1 MTGCVLPPEPIPDA
15 DSAPFWD
22 ALREGILTYQS
33 CANCGHAQL
42 YFRAMC
48 KTCWSRALEVVP
60 ASGLGTV
67 YSFTIVHQAGH
78 AGLAGDVP
86 YTLGLVDLDEGP
98 RLLARLAPEAGAI
111 GARVR
116 AATFAAGAFNLLRF
130 DPVEAAR

>member
-1 MTGCVLPPEPIPDA
+1 MTACVLPPEPVPDA

-22 ALREGILTYQS
+22 ALREGVLTYQS

-48 KTCWSRALEVVP
+48 RLCWSRALEAAP

-78 AGLAGDVP
+78 AGLAADVP

-98 RLLARLAPEAGAI
+98 RVLARLDPEAGAI

-116 AATFAAGAFNLLRF
+116 AATFAAGAFDLLRF
-130 DPVEAAR
+130 DPVEGAR